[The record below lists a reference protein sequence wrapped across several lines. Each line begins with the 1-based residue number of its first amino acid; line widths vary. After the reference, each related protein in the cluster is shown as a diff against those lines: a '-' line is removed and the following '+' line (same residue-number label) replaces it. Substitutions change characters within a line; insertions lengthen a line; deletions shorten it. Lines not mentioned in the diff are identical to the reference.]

1 MHRTGF
7 TLCLVLSIVFFVAGC
22 AARNETALDPVVAP
36 KTDTVVT
43 QPDGIENVID
53 DQSSTD
59 GSAVA
64 PSAAAEERKI
74 DVSALDIVFFDYDS
88 YDLSTEAK
96 QLLESHAQ
104 WLRTHRDVKATIEGH
119 CDERG
124 SDEYNL
130 ALGERRAR
138 AAKDYLARQGV
149 APERLTILSF
159 GEERPS
165 VNGHDELAWEKNRR
179 VEFR

>member
-22 AARNETALDPVVAP
+22 AAKNETALDPVVAP
-36 KTDTVVT
+36 ETDTVAT
-43 QPDGIENVID
+43 QPDAIENVID

-59 GSAVA
+59 GSAAVA
-64 PSAAAEERKI
+64 QERKI
-74 DVSALDIVFFDYDS
+74 DVSALDIVFFSYDS
-88 YDLSTEAK
+88 YDLSAEAK

-104 WLRTHRDVKATIEGH
+104 WLRTYQDVKATIEGH

-138 AAKDYLARQGV
+138 AAKDYLAQQGV

-165 VNGHDELAWEKNRR
+165 VKGHDELAWEKNRR